1 MGINIYLFVSA
12 YISLQT
18 SPTNFYLRV
27 IVKVFEILLF
37 IFINTLM
44 LLAIDLDQ
52 PFLDVIFFI
61 LIYYRYRSFIDYRF
75 SSIINLIFQVV
86 NYHHVLADSVAILLG
101 ECAYKSFLRLKR
113 KKNVLAGEN
122 IRIKE
127 LFTKIIWRLKKYIP
141 KGRYVFSWGGEGGEG
156 WGILVF
162 FPKES
167 DGPPSC
173 FD

>member
-1 MGINIYLFVSA
+1 
-12 YISLQT
+12 
-18 SPTNFYLRV
+18 
-27 IVKVFEILLF
+27 
-37 IFINTLM
+37 M

-101 ECAYKSFLRLKR
+101 ECAYKSFLKLKR

-141 KGRYVFSWGGEGGEG
+141 KGRFVFSWGGGGLG
-156 WGILVF
+156 NFGIF
-162 FPKES
+162 SIRKCW
-167 DGPPSC
+167 PSLM
-173 FD
+173 F

>member
-1 MGINIYLFVSA
+1 
-12 YISLQT
+12 
-18 SPTNFYLRV
+18 
-27 IVKVFEILLF
+27 
-37 IFINTLM
+37 M

-101 ECAYKSFLRLKR
+101 ECAYKSFLKLKR

-141 KGRYVFSWGGEGGEG
+141 KGRF
-156 WGILVF
+156 VF
-162 FPKES
+162 FLGGGGRAGEFWYFFHKKVLALPHVLIKKLLT
-167 DGPPSC
+167 PPPT
-173 FD
+173 FR

>member
-1 MGINIYLFVSA
+1 
-12 YISLQT
+12 
-18 SPTNFYLRV
+18 
-27 IVKVFEILLF
+27 
-37 IFINTLM
+37 M

-75 SSIINLIFQVV
+75 SSIINLIFQTV

-141 KGRYVFSWGGEGGEG
+141 KGRYVFSWGGGGKAGEF
-156 WGILVF
+156 WYF
-162 FPKES
+162 FQKKVLGLPHVLIKKLLT
-167 DGPPSC
+167 PST
-173 FD
+173 FR